1 MGIKQENTELDMT
14 DDIKWIRNILIIL
27 IAISFGFPL
36 IIDYVI
42 IPSNIVSNIS
52 NDQWIQF
59 LSSYSGGIIG
69 GIATLIAIMF
79 SIRHT
84 TKIQNQSRKDIL
96 ALHEDNKQL
105 LKDIQKENKSLV
117 LKSNRES
124 VKPVLSDYGKR
135 VRSISADRKQLI
147 LDLVYKNIGNGIP
160 FNIKVRYISGNGSP
174 LKVISSSISDT
185 GDRIHVKLILDNEM
199 VPNKDFYLTIQ
210 FCFYDL
216 LENNYNQMFSY
227 DYSLNAIKSQFI
239 LEKRKYLPELG
250 PREM

>member
-1 MGIKQENTELDMT
+1 MGINTKDKELDMN
-14 DDIKWIRNILIIL
+14 DDITWLWIILVIL

-42 IPSNIVSNIS
+42 IPSDTVSNIS

-124 VKPVLSDYGKR
+124 IKPVLSHYGKKG
-135 VRSISADRKQLI
+135 RSIPGGRKQLV
-147 LDLVYKNIGNGIP
+147 LDLVYKNIGQGIP
-160 FNIKVRYISGNGSP
+160 FNSEVRHISGNGAP
-174 LKVISSSISDT
+174 IKVISSTISDT
-185 GDRIHVKLILDNEM
+185 GDSFQVRLILDNET
-199 VPNKDFYLTIQ
+199 VPNKDFYLTIE

-216 LENNYNQMFSY
+216 LENNYNQIFCY
-227 DYSLNAIKSQFI
+227 DYYINEVNSQF
-239 LEKRKYLPELG
+239 LKEKKKYLPELG